1 MKRRLCSHDF
11 SEDVL
16 SFRGPDKGFRCL
28 VVVVDLFVK
37 RFDQFKHAPEDGP
50 PQSVLGEVTK
60 KPLDH
65 V

>member
-11 SEDVL
+11 SEDVV
-16 SFRGPDKGFRCL
+16 SFRGPDKGFSCL
-28 VVVVDLFVK
+28 VVVVDIFVE
-37 RFDQFKHAPEDGP
+37 RFDQFKRAPEDAS
-50 PQSVLGEVTK
+50 PQPVFGEVTK